1 MDGMDTGGMVNSDA
15 LRGYVTRIVS
25 LHDDR
30 DELNGDLRE
39 VYKEA
44 KDGGFD
50 TTTLREIVR
59 EQRMESEAR
68 HSRYA
73 LLDSYRHALGM
84 LADTPLGDSAM
95 DRAEREQPTVQR
107 PRPFAEQPIKR
118 GRGRPRKPRP
128 MDFLPDDGP
137 EADPG
142 MVG

>member
-1 MDGMDTGGMVNSDA
+1 MDGMDAGGMVNSDA
-15 LRGYVTRIVS
+15 LRSYVSRIVS

-30 DELNGDLRE
+30 DALNGDIRE

-50 TTTLREIVR
+50 TTTLREVVR

-73 LLDSYRHALGM
+73 LLDTYRHALGM
-84 LADTPLGDSAM
+84 LADTPLGESAVQ
-95 DRAEREQPTVQR
+95 RAESEQPAVRR
-107 PRPFAEQPIKR
+107 PRPFAEQPVKR
-118 GRGRPRKPRP
+118 SRGRPRKPRP
-128 MDFLPDDGP
+128 MDFLPEDN